1 MFNSSYGAGMSSRS
15 RQHFPDRLRAVALL
29 GIVLVNSPF
38 LGISAS
44 GYTAASI
51 EGPLNAAT
59 AFAVMVLLQSK
70 FYLLF
75 SFLFG
80 YSSQFI
86 LKDNGSPD
94 RRRFR
99 RRLAALGLLGL
110 VHATFFFVGD
120 ILMTYAAL
128 GLGLLLLNARSAR
141 VVTSWAAV
149 ATVTSIILV
158 VGSVLLVM
166 SDPSLGEGDAAIT
179 ALDGALE
186 GGTFVEA
193 ALARL
198 AALPSVLVF
207 TLLLQGTMAFGAFCL
222 GLLAGRGALLADPEA
237 GVSRWRAWVL
247 VGISIGA
254 PLQVVAATIQIKG
267 IHSGDAGLATIGTLI
282 GFGSAPILTLG
293 YLGFTGLL
301 LARYANFLRPLEQS
315 GRASLSIY
323 IGESVALSL
332 IFCGYGLGLFG
343 TFGSLGVL
351 LVGVAV
357 WVGLALAATRWL
369 RRFSQGPLEA
379 LVGRWAS
386 SSQA

>member
-1 MFNSSYGAGMSSRS
+1 MSSRS

-38 LGISAS
+38 LGISAN

-51 EGPLNAAT
+51 EGPLNIAA

-86 LKDNGSPD
+86 LKENGSRD

-110 VHATFFFVGD
+110 AHATFFFVGD

-128 GLGLLLLNARSAR
+128 GVGLLLLNARSAR
-141 VVTSWAAV
+141 VVRSWALV

-166 SDPSLGEGDAAIT
+166 SDPSLGEGDASIT

-186 GGTFVEA
+186 EGTFIEA

-222 GLLAGRGALLADPEA
+222 GLLAGRGALLADPQA
-237 GVSRWRAWVL
+237 GVSRWRTWAL
-247 VGISIGA
+247 VGIGIAA
-254 PLQVVAATIQIKG
+254 PLQVLAATIQITG
-267 IHSGDAGLATIGTLI
+267 IRSGDAGLATIGTLL

-293 YLGFTGLL
+293 YLGLAGLL
-301 LARYANFLRPLEQS
+301 LARYAGFLGPLEQS

-323 IGESVALSL
+323 LGESVALSI
-332 IFCGYGLGLFG
+332 IFCGYGFGLFG
-343 TFGSLGVL
+343 TFGSLGVM

-357 WVGLALAATRWL
+357 WVGLALAAAGWL

-386 SSQA
+386 SSQE

>member
-1 MFNSSYGAGMSSRS
+1 MYSRS

-29 GIVLVNSPF
+29 GIVLVNSPY

-44 GYTAASI
+44 GYTASSI
-51 EGPLNAAT
+51 EGSLNTAT

-86 LKDNGSPD
+86 LKDNGSGD

-128 GLGLLLLNARSAR
+128 GVGLLLLNARSAR
-141 VVTSWAAV
+141 LVRSWAAV

-158 VGSVLLVM
+158 VGSVLLVLR
-166 SDPSLGEGDAAIT
+166 DPSLGEGDASIT

-186 GGTFVEA
+186 AGTFIEA

-198 AALPSVLVF
+198 SALPSVLVF
-207 TLLLQGTMAFGAFCL
+207 TLLLQGTMAFAAFCL
-222 GLLAGRGALLADPEA
+222 GLLAGRGALLADPQA
-237 GVSRWRAWVL
+237 GVQSWRTWAL
-247 VGISIGA
+247 VGIGIGA
-254 PLQVVAATIQIKG
+254 PLQVVAATIQING
-267 IHSGDAGLATIGTLI
+267 IHSGDAGLATIGTLL

-293 YLGFTGLL
+293 YLGLTGLL
-301 LARYANFLRPLEQS
+301 LARFAGFLGPIEQS

-323 IGESVALSL
+323 MGESVALSI
-332 IFCGYGLGLFG
+332 IFCAYGFGLFG

-357 WVGLALAATRWL
+357 WVGLALAAAGWL

>member
-1 MFNSSYGAGMSSRS
+1 MSSRS

-38 LGISAS
+38 LGISAN

-51 EGPLNAAT
+51 EGPLNTAT

-86 LKDNGSPD
+86 LRDNGSRD

-99 RRLAALGLLGL
+99 RRLAALGVLGL

-128 GLGLLLLNARSAR
+128 GLGLLLLNGRSAR
-141 VVTSWAAV
+141 VITSCGV
-149 ATVTSIILV
+149 ATAALCLLLV
-158 VGSVLLVM
+158 VGSVLLVAEN
-166 SDPSLGEGDAAIT
+166 PSLGDSDTSIW
-179 ALDGALE
+179 ALNSALE
-186 GGTFVEA
+186 AGTFTETA
-193 ALARL
+193 HARL
-198 AALPSVLVF
+198 SALPSVLVF

-222 GLLAGRGALLADPEA
+222 GLLAGRGALLADPQA
-237 GVSRWRAWVL
+237 RVQSWRTWAL
-247 VGISIGA
+247 VGISVGA
-254 PLQVVAATIQIKG
+254 PLQVVAATIQING

-282 GFGSAPILTLG
+282 GFGSAPILTVG
-293 YLGFTGLL
+293 YLGLTGLL
-301 LARYANFLRPLEQS
+301 LARHPGFLRPLEQS

-323 IGESVALSL
+323 IGESVALSI
-332 IFCGYGLGLFG
+332 IFCGYGLALFG
-343 TFGSLGVL
+343 TLGSIGVL

-357 WVGLALAATRWL
+357 WVGLALAAEGWL

>member
-1 MFNSSYGAGMSSRS
+1 MYSRS

-29 GIVLVNSPF
+29 GIVLVNSPY

-44 GYTAASI
+44 GYTASSI
-51 EGPLNAAT
+51 EGSLNTAT

-86 LKDNGSPD
+86 LKDNGSGD

-128 GLGLLLLNARSAR
+128 GVGLLLLNARSAR
-141 VVTSWAAV
+141 LVRSWAAV

-158 VGSVLLVM
+158 VGSVLLVLR
-166 SDPSLGEGDAAIT
+166 DPSLGEGDASIT

-186 GGTFVEA
+186 AGTFIEA

-198 AALPSVLVF
+198 SALPSVLVF

-222 GLLAGRGALLADPEA
+222 GLLAGRGALLADPQA
-237 GVSRWRAWVL
+237 GVQSWRTWAL
-247 VGISIGA
+247 VGIGIGA
-254 PLQVVAATIQIKG
+254 PLQVVAATIQING
-267 IHSGDAGLATIGTLI
+267 IHSGDAGLATIGTLL

-293 YLGFTGLL
+293 YLGLTGLL
-301 LARYANFLRPLEQS
+301 LARFAGFLGPIEQS

-323 IGESVALSL
+323 MGESVALSI
-332 IFCGYGLGLFG
+332 IFCAYGFGLFG

-357 WVGLALAATRWL
+357 WVGLALAATGWL

>member
-1 MFNSSYGAGMSSRS
+1 
-15 RQHFPDRLRAVALL
+15 
-29 GIVLVNSPF
+29 
-38 LGISAS
+38 
-44 GYTAASI
+44 
-51 EGPLNAAT
+51 
-59 AFAVMVLLQSK
+59 MVLLQSK

-86 LKDNGSPD
+86 LKDNGSGD

-128 GLGLLLLNARSAR
+128 GVGLLLLNARSAR
-141 VVTSWAAV
+141 VVRSWAAV
-149 ATVTSIILV
+149 ATVTSVILV
-158 VGSVLLVM
+158 VDSVLLVL
-166 SDPSLGEGDAAIT
+166 SDPSLGEGDASIT

-186 GGTFVEA
+186 AGTFIEA

-198 AALPSVLVF
+198 SALPSVLVF

-222 GLLAGRGALLADPEA
+222 GLLAGRGALLADPQA
-237 GVSRWRAWVL
+237 GVQSWRTWAL
-247 VGISIGA
+247 VGIGIGA
-254 PLQVVAATIQIKG
+254 PLQVVAATIQING
-267 IHSGDAGLATIGTLI
+267 IHSGDAGLATIGTLL

-293 YLGFTGLL
+293 YLGLTGLL
-301 LARYANFLRPLEQS
+301 LARFAGFLGPIEQS

-323 IGESVALSL
+323 MGESVALSI
-332 IFCGYGLGLFG
+332 IFCGYGFGLFG
-343 TFGSLGVL
+343 TFGSLRVL

-357 WVGLALAATRWL
+357 WVGLALAATGWL

-386 SSQA
+386 ASQA

>member
-1 MFNSSYGAGMSSRS
+1 MSSRS
-15 RQHFPDRLRAVALL
+15 RQYFPDRLRAIALL

-38 LGISAS
+38 LGISAN

-51 EGPLNAAT
+51 EGPLNTAT

-86 LKDNGSPD
+86 LRGNGSRD

-99 RRLAALGLLGL
+99 RRLAALGMLGL

-128 GLGLLLLNARSAR
+128 GVGLLLLNARSAR
-141 VVTSWAAV
+141 VVKSWAGVAV
-149 ATVTSIILV
+149 VTSIIFV
-158 VGSVLLVM
+158 VGSVLFVV
-166 SDPSLGEGDAAIT
+166 SDPSLGEGDASIM
-179 ALDGALE
+179 ALNGALE
-186 GGTFVEA
+186 AGTFAET

-198 AALPSVLVF
+198 SALPSVLVF

-222 GLLAGRGALLADPEA
+222 GLLAGRGSLLANPEA
-237 GVSRWRAWVL
+237 GVQRWRSWAL
-247 VGISIGA
+247 VGFSIGA
-254 PLQVVAATIQIKG
+254 PLQVVAATIQMNG
-267 IHSGDAGLATIGTLI
+267 IDAGDAGLATIGTLL

-293 YLGFTGLL
+293 YLGLTGLL
-301 LARYANFLRPLEQS
+301 LARHAGFLRPLEQS

-323 IGESVALSL
+323 IGESVVLSI

-343 TFGSLGVL
+343 ALGSLGVL

-357 WVGLALAATRWL
+357 WVGLALAATAWL
-369 RRFSQGPLEA
+369 RRFKQGPLEA

-386 SSQA
+386 ANQA

>member
-1 MFNSSYGAGMSSRS
+1 MFKSAYGAGMSSPS

-51 EGPLNAAT
+51 EGPLNTAT

-86 LKDNGSPD
+86 LRDNGSRD

-110 VHATFFFVGD
+110 LHATFFFVGD

-149 ATVTSIILV
+149 AVVSSIILV
-158 VGSVLLVM
+158 VGSVILIV
-166 SDPSLGEGDAAIT
+166 SDPSLAEGDASIT

-186 GGTFVEA
+186 AGTFIEA

-198 AALPSVLVF
+198 SALPSVLVF

-237 GVSRWRAWVL
+237 GVSRWRAWAL

-267 IHSGDAGLATIGTLI
+267 VHSGDAGLATIGTLI
-282 GFGSAPILTLG
+282 GFGSAPMLTLG
-293 YLGFTGLL
+293 YLGLTGLL

-332 IFCGYGLGLFG
+332 IFCGYGLELFG
-343 TFGSLGVL
+343 AFGSLGVL

-357 WVGLALAATRWL
+357 WVGLAFAASGWL
-369 RRFSQGPLEA
+369 RRFRQGPLEA

-386 SSQA
+386 TH